1 MVPTGVIHGAAA
13 AAPPPPPPAPP
24 APPAVTAGFPPR
36 IITLLENAL
45 LRYTN
50 SQISYPY
57 KIILVDIDPNIIAG
71 RAVAEGG
78 YPLRNITAAPPP
90 YPVGYD
96 EVETVLVEG
105 TTDALMM
112 AIVGYF
118 APNRN
123 RDIKEI
129 YGQTGEFA
137 DSQALECPS
146 SPIPNNLTFMYWI
159 SNISSW
165 DLGNGQPRVQI
176 IPARPDNGVDTSLP
190 EG

>member
-1 MVPTGVIHGAAA
+1 MPVQRPQRLTQAPVVAVPPPIVQYPVMGGVVPAGVIPGAAA

-57 KIILVDIDPNIIAG
+57 KIILVGINPNIIAG
-71 RAVAEGG
+71 RAVAGGG
-78 YPLRNITAAPPP
+78 YFWRNITAAPPP

-96 EVETVLVEG
+96 VVETVLVEG
-105 TTDALMM
+105 TTDALMI

-123 RDIKEI
+123 KDIKEI
-129 YGQTGEFA
+129 
-137 DSQALECPS
+137 
-146 SPIPNNLTFMYWI
+146 
-159 SNISSW
+159 
-165 DLGNGQPRVQI
+165 
-176 IPARPDNGVDTSLP
+176 
-190 EG
+190 